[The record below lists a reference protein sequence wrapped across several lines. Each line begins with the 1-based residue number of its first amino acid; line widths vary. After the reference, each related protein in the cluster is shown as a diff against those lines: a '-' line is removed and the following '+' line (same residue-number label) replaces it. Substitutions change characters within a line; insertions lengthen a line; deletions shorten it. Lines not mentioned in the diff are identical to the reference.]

1 MRRLC
6 WLSLALAVACGHPE
20 KAGPKSGHRAEP
32 SGAGGAVQVAELVL
46 LGGTVH
52 TLDPQHPAGTAV
64 AIAQGRILAVGT
76 DAEMEAYVGPSTK
89 LVGIAGKTVVPGLVD
104 AHFHLF
110 GVGQRGTIVDLSGTR
125 SIKEIREKVQ
135 TAARANTGASWV
147 IGRGWDQNDWAG
159 NKAFPTAKDL
169 DDVSG
174 EHPVLLTRV
183 DGHAVWVNSAAMK
196 QAGVTPEVKDPPGGR
211 IIRAG
216 NRPTG
221 VFVDNATSLVE
232 AAVPPPSAS
241 ELRKAVFLGER
252 EALKAGLTQIHEMGI
267 GRAELDVLHE
277 LDRAGE
283 LRVRVYAMVDGAVE
297 DFGGLLG
304 SGPEVPGKDSKSR
317 LTVRGVKFYLDGAL
331 GSRGAALLAPY
342 SDDPKNLGLILT
354 NESLFEARVRT
365 AKERGYQVATHAIGD
380 RANRLVLDVYE
391 RVFGRE
397 AKKLRPRVEHAQVLS
412 PDDLPRFGQL
422 GVIASMQPTHATS
435 DGPWAESR
443 VGKERIRGAYAWRSL
458 LSANAT
464 IAAGSDAPVED
475 PSALGGL
482 VAAIFREDPEDAR
495 KAGKAAVHKTTG
507 GGLHMVDEDMM
518 AAPAFHPEQ
527 KMTPAEALHA
537 FSRSGAWASFR
548 EGEAG
553 MIRPGYLADLTVLDV
568 DPMTADAGSLARG
581 HAELTVVE
589 GALAYVRPGADRPP
603 EPKPVP
609 EVKTS
614 TRAAEAA
621 PPAPSPS
628 PAPSKSPA
636 QSPSPAPSKSPA
648 AGPTPSPAATPSPA
662 TPSGSKATRTSTS
675 S

>member
-20 KAGPKSGHRAEP
+20 KAGPKSGHRTEP
-32 SGAGGAVQVAELVL
+32 STAGAGSQVAELVL

-76 DAEMEAYVGPSTK
+76 DTEIESYVGPNTK

-183 DGHAVWVNSAAMK
+183 DGHAVWVNSAALK

-211 IIRAG
+211 ILRAG

-221 VFVDNATSLVE
+221 VFIDNATSLVE

-283 LRVRVYAMVDGAVE
+283 LRIRVYAMVDGAVE

-304 SGPEVPGKDSKSR
+304 SGPEIPGKDAKNK

-397 AKKLRPRVEHAQVLS
+397 ARKLRPRVEHAQVLS
-412 PDDLPRFGQL
+412 ADDLPRFGQL

-435 DGPWAESR
+435 DGPWAEAR
-443 VGKERIRGAYAWRSL
+443 LGKERIRGAYAWRSL
-458 LSANAT
+458 LSASAT

-495 KAGKAAVHKTTG
+495 KAGKAAVHKTSG

-518 AAPAFHPEQ
+518 ASPAFHPEQ
-527 KMTPAEALHA
+527 RMTPAEALHA
-537 FSRSGAWASFR
+537 FSRAGAWASFR

-553 MIRPGYLADLTVLDV
+553 MIRPGFVADLTVLDV
-568 DPMTADAGSLARG
+568 DPTTADAASLARG

-589 GALAYVRPGADRPP
+589 GNLAYVRPGADRPP
-603 EPKPVP
+603 EPKPAP

-614 TRAAEAA
+614 TAAA
-621 PPAPSPS
+621 PATSKSPAPSAA

-636 QSPSPAPSKSPA
+636 
-648 AGPTPSPAATPSPA
+648 PTH
-662 TPSGSKATRTSTS
+662 TSTS